1 MNLCFFPIPDYKT
14 VLRIAVTITCCLW
27 LSWTA
32 SSENVPLSDRGKA
45 ADANKNGLI
54 ERSEAGGPLAA
65 NFDEIDCDKN
75 GGLDGAE
82 IPAFFQGTGC
92 PKPVIAETQPKSK
105 FPPLSDRG
113 KAADANKNGFIE
125 RSEAGGPLAANFDEI
140 DCDKNGGLDGAEI
153 PAFFQGT
160 GCPCLLYTSP
170 SPRDA
175 TLSRMPSSA

>member
-1 MNLCFFPIPDYKT
+1 MNLCFFPIPAYKT
-14 VLRIAVTITCCLW
+14 VLRITVTITCCLW

-82 IPAFFQGTGC
+82 IPVSYTHLTL
-92 PKPVIAETQPKSK
+92 PTKS
-105 FPPLSDRG
+105 
-113 KAADANKNGFIE
+113 IV
-125 RSEAGGPLAANFDEI
+125 
-140 DCDKNGGLDGAEI
+140 
-153 PAFFQGT
+153 
-160 GCPCLLYTSP
+160 
-170 SPRDA
+170 
-175 TLSRMPSSA
+175 